1 MARYNLNDRPMPG
14 GSMDPRLHYRAEKE
28 LNTKLGPALPRPLV
42 RETSTT
48 GAIGSVSNDTR
59 RRKAGLAS
67 RFIKD

>member
-14 GSMDPRLHYRAEKE
+14 GSMDPRLNYRAEKE
-28 LNTKLGPALPRPLV
+28 LNTKLGPRLPDPLV
-42 RETSTT
+42 RETSSR
-48 GAIGSVSNDTR
+48 GAIGSVSNDIR